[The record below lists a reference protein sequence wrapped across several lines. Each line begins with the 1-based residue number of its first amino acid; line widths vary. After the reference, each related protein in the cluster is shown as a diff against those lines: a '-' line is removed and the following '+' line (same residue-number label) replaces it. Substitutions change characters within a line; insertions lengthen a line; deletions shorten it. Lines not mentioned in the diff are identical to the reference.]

1 MKEQKAGRWKIV
13 FEMEWFPF
21 MLAMSM
27 EKTSK
32 SEYQEAHWGDA
43 NNRINTSL
51 QQMSPGQEMPFHF
64 HAVCTRFDEHTIW
77 NIFNFSFEIFS
88 ISHLKFFPLK
98 AIINMPAIY
107 IDQQFQLLTE
117 NARSLLLAI
126 QRTMYI
132 GFTASIMIY
141 EHYISN
147 ITFLVLD
154 KACVAAD
161 VLAG

>member
-1 MKEQKAGRWKIV
+1 
-13 FEMEWFPF
+13 
-21 MLAMSM
+21 M

-88 ISHLKFFPLK
+88 PQSNYKYASYLHWPTIPTFDWEQKVLAFGNPKNDVYRLYCLYNDLWALHLKHHFSCSWQGLCGCWCFSWIALSLVVILRCAWPLW
-98 AIINMPAIY
+98 
-107 IDQQFQLLTE
+107 DFSF
-117 NARSLLLAI
+117 RS
-126 QRTMYI
+126 
-132 GFTASIMIY
+132 
-141 EHYISN
+141 
-147 ITFLVLD
+147 
-154 KACVAAD
+154 
-161 VLAG
+161 

>member
-1 MKEQKAGRWKIV
+1 
-13 FEMEWFPF
+13 
-21 MLAMSM
+21 MLAMSV
-27 EKTSK
+27 EKTRK
-32 SEYQEAHWGDA
+32 SEYKEAHCGDA
-43 NNRINTSL
+43 NNRINTSYCNRCR
-51 QQMSPGQEMPFHF
+51 QVKRCPFTF
-64 HAVCTRFDEHTIW
+64 TRCVQDLM
-77 NIFNFSFEIFS
+77 NILFEIFS

-147 ITFLVLD
+147 NTFFLFLTRPVYVWR
-154 KACVAAD
+154 KYSIR
-161 VLAG
+161 